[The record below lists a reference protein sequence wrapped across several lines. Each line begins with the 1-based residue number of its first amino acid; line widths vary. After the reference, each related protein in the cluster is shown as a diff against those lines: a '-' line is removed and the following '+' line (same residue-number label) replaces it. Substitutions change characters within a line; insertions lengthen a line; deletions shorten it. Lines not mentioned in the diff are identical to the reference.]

1 MSKQHFRD
9 HRFSPEA
16 ATLLQQCIEIIEG
29 YMQQGLR
36 LTLRQTYYQCVVRNL
51 FPNSEKSYKKLSALL
66 SDARLA
72 GLVDWEAIEDRVRV
86 PVVPQEFRDLKE
98 LAEVA
103 LNAYRLPRWADQ
115 DFYVEVAIEKDALS
129 GVLRPIAREFH
140 VTMSVNRGYVSQ
152 SAMYDSAGRFMAA
165 SDAGKECKLFYLGD
179 HDPSGEDMVRDI
191 RDRLEMFGATVEVE
205 KIGLTMAQVER
216 YNPPPNPAKL
226 TDPRSA
232 EYVDKH
238 GAVSWEVDALPPEV
252 LNRLVRGSITEIL
265 DVKKMDAIKRREEAD
280 KRRLL
285 AAVREIV
292 GEKKS

>member
-9 HRFSPEA
+9 HRFSSEA
-16 ATLLQQCIEIIEG
+16 ATLLQQCIEIIEN

-72 GLVDWEAIEDRVRV
+72 GLVDWNAIEDRVRV
-86 PVVPQEFRDLKE
+86 PVVPQEFKDLKE

-115 DFYVEVAIEKDALS
+115 ENYVECWTEKDAIS

-140 VTMSVNRGYVSQ
+140 VTMMVNRGYSSQ
-152 SAMYDSAGRFMAA
+152 SAMYDSAKRFM
-165 SDAGKECKLFYLGD
+165 DAGDEGKSCKLFYLGD

-191 RDRLEMFGATVEVE
+191 EDRLAMFGATVDVE

-226 TDPRSA
+226 SDPRSA
-232 EYVDKH
+232 EYVEKH

-252 LNRLVRGSITEIL
+252 LNRLVRHSIEGVL
-265 DVKKMDAIKRREEAD
+265 DSDKMDAVKRREETD
-280 KRRLL
+280 RKRLRK
-285 AAVREIV
+285 AVEEIV
-292 GEKKS
+292 GKK